1 MKVYQDWPGV
11 AQAFLHAMQGQAWF
25 LTPPFVVMALTD
37 DDIPDAT
44 RQDIASA
51 LLEIPVPEA
60 FTVGRPKFP
69 DVHQHVKLADLVTE
83 DSWFFFHVIGQ
94 EEDGSHRWLGANVQD
109 WEELKEYKLFKAFIH
124 KIDVGNDR
132 AECRVK
138 LIQEY
143 IASAHSEG
151 DLQDLL

>member
-1 MKVYQDWPGV
+1 M
-11 AQAFLHAMQGQAWF
+11 
-25 LTPPFVVMALTD
+25 
-37 DDIPDAT
+37 
-44 RQDIASA
+44 
-51 LLEIPVPEA
+51 
-60 FTVGRPKFP
+60 
-69 DVHQHVKLADLVTE
+69 TE

-94 EEDGSHRWLGANVQD
+94 EEDESQRWLGPNVQD
-109 WEELKEYKLFKAFIH
+109 WEEFKEYKLFKAFIH

-151 DLQDLL
+151 DLQDLLLVVDEQKSKLSNLNKVVINHF